1 MGIFTFESLH
11 FSQCKVPLTL
21 CILQSTLKGSSV
33 LSCVETEPFMH
44 IITEK
49 HLSRAAARYP
59 DAAREIGAWR
69 KIAKAA
75 RWRNFVEV
83 RQVFKDADAVK
94 QYVVFN
100 IRQNRYR
107 LVTIIHYSREK
118 DARLTEGHVY
128 IRSFLT
134 HKDYDDPANWDRGVP
149 R

>member
-1 MGIFTFESLH
+1 
-11 FSQCKVPLTL
+11 
-21 CILQSTLKGSSV
+21 
-33 LSCVETEPFMH
+33 MH
-44 IITEK
+44 VVTEK
-49 HLSRAAARYP
+49 HLNRAMHKYP
-59 DAAREIGAWR
+59 DAAKEIMAWR

-75 RWRNFVEV
+75 RWRTFLEV

-94 QYVVFN
+94 EYVIFN

-118 DARLTEGHVY
+118 QGRTTEGHIY

-134 HKDYDDPANWDRGVP
+134 HKQYDNPANWDRGVT